1 MYLGTAM
8 TRELGWK
15 LRLRVVNVALVRRY
29 LYGLIDGLS
38 NSIYSAIL
46 LNRYVRP
53 TEAVLAKLPLFRI
66 QLT

>member
-8 TRELGWK
+8 ARELGWK

-29 LYGLIDGLS
+29 FDGLS